1 MSHSNC
7 LAESVARLASLKQD
21 NAVLETS
28 GSVLN
33 VKQRKLSDYPNI
45 RRTSKYLE
53 RQFRAVGHLT
63 SLSSVS
69 ANRELKRRIYV
80 LLKMS
85 SSLSIIAAIM
95 VLSKA
100 GSRGL
105 GRDYSQEPITK
116 STFDRIRK
124 EVQWR
129 LFGGRE
135 CSPSKRVWIPKSDR
149 EYRGI
154 SIPTHLDKITQ
165 QMIRLILEITNQ
177 VTQRENSI
185 GFRIR
190 NNRDL
195 GLSQFLRKL
204 RNKYLT
210 QPGYRL
216 LDMDIRKWFDSIP
229 HETLRGIISKQPLP
243 PSVKSYLYSTLVA
256 PIRDGKG
263 HPLGESLV
271 GEHVPSK
278 GTPQG
283 GVLSPLWSNL
293 AATPV
298 DDYLVSRGLPFVRYA
313 DNLVVGTPAHWGVQD
328 KKELQ
333 SRIEEV
339 LPSGVGLHPKKERWS
354 NCLTTLGYY
363 INTKGEGLYQS
374 YHKYCEDE
382 DEITQKKGE
391 VVRETGWAR
400 LKDKTGWYK
409 GLKTFRPEGR
419 LSLSRLCQG
428 LILWNPWELLNRD
441 WMSPITYETEVLKG
455 GGQTSGDDG
464 KNSLP
469 FLHDFTL
476 FIQNH
481 RGGGVWNK
489 QLRVKSPQERLYQH
503 LLYCSLKKSEER
515 YREFSKALS

>member
-1 MSHSNC
+1 
-7 LAESVARLASLKQD
+7 
-21 NAVLETS
+21 
-28 GSVLN
+28 
-33 VKQRKLSDYPNI
+33 
-45 RRTSKYLE
+45 
-53 RQFRAVGHLT
+53 VGHLT

-85 SSLSIIAAIM
+85 SSLSIIATIM

-100 GSRGL
+100 GSRGV

-116 STFDRIRK
+116 STFDMIRK

-129 LFGGRE
+129 LFGVRE
-135 CSPSKRVWIPKSDR
+135 CSPSKRVWIPKSDG
-149 EYRGI
+149 EFRGI

-165 QMIRLILEITNQ
+165 QVIRLILEITNQ

-204 RNKYLT
+204 REKYLT

-256 PIRDGKG
+256 PIREG

-271 GEHVPSK
+271 GVPSK

-298 DDYLVSRGLPFVRYA
+298 DDLL
-313 DNLVVGTPAHWGVQD
+313 LIQE

-382 DEITQKKGE
+382 ITQK
-391 VVRETGWAR
+391 
-400 LKDKTGWYK
+400 KDKTGWYK

-428 LILWNPWELLNRD
+428 LIIWNPWELLNRD
-441 WMSPITYETEVLKG
+441 WMSPITYETDVLKG
-455 GGQTSGDDG
+455 GGQTRNIYDRSYWKTKPIYPRKSGST
-464 KNSLP
+464 KEPIAYPANLAQSAA
-469 FLHDFTL
+469 
-476 FIQNH
+476 
-481 RGGGVWNK
+481 
-489 QLRVKSPQERLYQH
+489 VKADKAPPQGACPKVYGT
-503 LLYCSLKKSEER
+503 K
-515 YREFSKALS
+515 